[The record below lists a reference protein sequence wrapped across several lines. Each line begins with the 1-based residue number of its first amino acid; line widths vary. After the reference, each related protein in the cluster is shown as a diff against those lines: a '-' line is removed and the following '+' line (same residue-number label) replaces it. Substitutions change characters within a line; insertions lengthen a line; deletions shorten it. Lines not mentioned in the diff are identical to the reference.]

1 MDILEKDREF
11 LFRCNTCEM
20 IVSVKFESSEE
31 IEKVQENKTILECS
45 CGGHCLIL
53 RD

>member
-11 LFRCNTCEM
+11 LFRCDLCEM
-20 IVSVKFESSEE
+20 IVAVKFEELEE
-31 IEKVQENKTILECS
+31 IEEVQENKVVLECS
-45 CGGHCLIL
+45 CGGRGIIL